1 MPLIPWNDIDTV
13 LLDMDGTL
21 LDLHYDWS
29 FWMDYLPKAYSEH
42 HGMPLEEAQQ
52 FVRQAIQEQT
62 GTLNWYCLDYWSERF
77 QLSVADLKKDLK
89 HLIQAHPDVITFLQ
103 QLKQLNKHVIMVT
116 NAHRDSLVVKLEM
129 TEIEPYFDHLIS
141 AHDFKVPKED
151 IAIWRHIQS
160 VQTYDPQRTLLID
173 DNIRALETAQHYGI
187 RFLLCATHVSP
198 KLERV
203 DPKGFNSFGHF
214 SEILPLGGQKHG

>member
-1 MPLIPWNDIDTV
+1 M
-13 LLDMDGTL
+13 
-21 LDLHYDWS
+21 
-29 FWMDYLPKAYSEH
+29 
-42 HGMPLEEAQQ
+42 
-52 FVRQAIQEQT
+52 
-62 GTLNWYCLDYWSERF
+62 
-77 QLSVADLKKDLK
+77 ADLKKDLK

-160 VQTYDPQRTLLID
+160 VQTYDPQRSRVID
-173 DNIRALETAQHYGI
+173 HHI
-187 RFLLCATHVSP
+187 
-198 KLERV
+198 
-203 DPKGFNSFGHF
+203 
-214 SEILPLGGQKHG
+214 